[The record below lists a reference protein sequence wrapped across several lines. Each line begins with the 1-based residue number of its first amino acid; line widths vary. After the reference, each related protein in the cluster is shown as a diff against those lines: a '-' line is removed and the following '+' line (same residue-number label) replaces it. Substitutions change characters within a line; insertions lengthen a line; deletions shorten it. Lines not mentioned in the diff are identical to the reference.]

1 MRNNTGQAILLMLHR
16 DFNQATRIISYF
28 EGRCDI
34 FIHID
39 KNGSITHEEENS
51 LRQQP
56 GVKAVSR
63 KYKVHWA
70 GYSILQVEM
79 FLLNQ
84 ALSMSGAGYFHL
96 ISGQDYPIRP
106 LSDFLQ
112 FFSHTT
118 YAGYVNCNHLPCDI
132 TDGAT
137 YYRLQHYVLTDYIN
151 ARTNEGKQKVWNF
164 VDWQKKHGIRRRI
177 PDYMDHLYGGS
188 AWFSINRDV
197 AMFLVIYTKKHP
209 GFYRRMRFTYIPEE
223 IYVPTVIL
231 NSPYR
236 KNIYWK
242 NNCRTILWSHVGL
255 DFSPINIGE
264 KDFRRLLSNPIGFF
278 SRKFSPEIS
287 NLVMHLVDEYLLK
300 KSDYKIMSNGGWENR
315 GLSGYVFDNGLSNF
329 LIRFSIDYNIHSV
342 CDMGCGPGWYVA
354 NLRGRGIAAIGYDYN
369 PYTREQSALMEG
381 SADINSCGIAD
392 LTELINVR
400 KCYDLV
406 LCLSVG
412 QYIPQ
417 SKEDILVSNLTRLT
431 GRYLFLEWADGSVVE
446 DGYVNTH
453 DTEYIKKLFCESGE
467 LVYNEVATANCRRQ
481 CSDSQYSRLLMV
493 FQKIVKV

>member
-1 MRNNTGQAILLMLHR
+1 MKQAILLMLHR
-16 DFNQATRIISYF
+16 DYHQAIRLIGYF

-39 KNGSITHEEENS
+39 RNGSITREEEDR
-51 LRQQP
+51 LRRQP

-79 FLLNQ
+79 FLLDQ
-84 ALSMSGAGYFHL
+84 ALSLSDAGYFHL

-118 YAGYVNCNHLPCDI
+118 FAGYVNCNHLPCDI

-137 YYRLQHYVLTDYIN
+137 YYRLQHYVLSDYIDT
-151 ARTNEGKQKVWNF
+151 RSKEGRDKVWHF
-164 VDWQKKHGIRRRI
+164 VEWQKKLGIKRRI
-177 PDYMDHLYGGS
+177 PDYTDHLYGGS
-188 AWFSINRDV
+188 AWFSINKDV
-197 AMFLVIYTKKHP
+197 AEHLVSYTRKYP
-209 GFYRRMRFTYIPEE
+209 RFYRRMRFTYIPEE

-236 KNIYWK
+236 NNIIWK
-242 NNCRTILWSHVGL
+242 NNCRTILWNHEGI
-255 DFSPINIGE
+255 DCSPINICE
-264 KDFRRLLSNPIGFF
+264 KNFRCLLSNPIGFF

-287 NLVMHLVDEYLLK
+287 GQVIQLIDKYLLNT
-300 KSDYKIMSNGGWENR
+300 SEYKIMPNGGWVNR

-329 LIRFSIDYNIHSV
+329 LIKFANDYHIRSV

-369 PYTREQSALMEG
+369 PYTRELSALMEC
-381 SADINSCGIAD
+381 SKDARSCGTAD
-392 LTELINVR
+392 LTELIEVR
-400 KCYDLV
+400 KRYDIV

-417 SKEDILVSNLTRLT
+417 SKENVLVSNLTRLT
-431 GRYLFLEWADGSVVE
+431 GRYLFIEWADGNIVE

-453 DTEYIKKLFCESGE
+453 DAEYIKKLFCESGE
-467 LVYNEVATANCRRQ
+467 LVYNEVATANCRCQ
-481 CSDSQYSRLLMV
+481 CSNNHYRRLLLV
-493 FQKIVKV
+493 FQKVGTV